1 MAWPL
6 KISGMIVC
14 FCHSVPSMSNVWAT
28 RLATPSPS
36 TGAPEKYI
44 SSDSEFISSG
54 ERPWPP
60 NSDGQPAEI
69 QPASAIFLWR
79 PQSWRLPVWWG

>member
-6 KISGMIVC
+6 RISGMMVC
-14 FCHSVPSMSNVWAT
+14 FCHSEPSISSVWAT
-28 RLATPSPS
+28 RLATPRPS

-54 ERPWPP
+54 DRP
-60 NSDGQPAEI
+60 
-69 QPASAIFLWR
+69 
-79 PQSWRLPVWWG
+79 